1 MSSGP
6 SSSVSFLK
14 SICPSGSLGIFYNI
28 CMQNTNLIVIQIYFK
43 TTSICIPNDK
53 VWIND
58 WTLIHK
64 NIRSVRNLH
73 AQELTDVKIIG
84 QCDVTDKNNNVS
96 FEDLDVHYH

>member
-1 MSSGP
+1 M
-6 SSSVSFLK
+6 LCLA
-14 SICPSGSLGIFYNI
+14 CPFIGKLNI
-28 CMQNTNLIVIQIYFK
+28 LFWMCAA
-43 TTSICIPNDK
+43 DK

-58 WTLIHK
+58 RTLIHK

-84 QCDVTDKNNNVS
+84 QCDVTDKHNNVS